1 MLGEIVEKPKP
12 KSVKVSVVLQP
23 SFYQFLKDKKAE
35 TNFSMSKIIQKAL
48 KEYFAG
54 EMNG

>member
-1 MLGEIVEKPKP
+1 MLGEIVDEPKP
-12 KSVKVSVVLQP
+12 KFVKVSVVLRP
-23 SFYQFLKDKKAE
+23 SFYEFLKGKKAE

-54 EMNG
+54 EING